1 MKVADFVVETSRV
14 ALILI
19 ILKLSFTGH
28 GFYQETFE
36 KCIMQEHPFKCV
48 IPLVF

>member
-1 MKVADFVVETSRV
+1 MKIADCVVETSRV

-28 GFYQETFE
+28 GFYRDTFE
-36 KCIMQEHPFKCV
+36 K
-48 IPLVF
+48 LVPT